1 MKKEL
6 HECEVC
12 KKLFKLTHTEE
23 MFIECVGV
31 CAPTVCHECK
41 EQAKEAER
49 QEQEGE

>member
-6 HECEVC
+6 HECEIC

-31 CAPTVCHECK
+31 CAPTVCQECK